1 MKFLLLYYGLNKF
14 LLNSYH
20 RCLFLPSLQEKKT
33 HLEGLLETHEKQYV
47 NTPERFLCQH
57 VLMLIIRRMVFI
69 LSK

>member
-33 HLEGLLETHEKQYV
+33 HLEGLLETHEEQYV
-47 NTPERFLCQH
+47 NTPERFLGCWKER
-57 VLMLIIRRMVFI
+57 L
-69 LSK
+69 LSFLSYVNMF